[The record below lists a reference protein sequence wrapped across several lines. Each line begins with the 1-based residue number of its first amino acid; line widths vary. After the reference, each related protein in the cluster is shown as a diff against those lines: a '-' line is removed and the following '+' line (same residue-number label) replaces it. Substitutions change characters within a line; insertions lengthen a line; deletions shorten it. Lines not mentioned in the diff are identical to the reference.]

1 MVSKQIIYPKC
12 RTIMKQRQKMSRR
25 LFENI
30 EELTG
35 MTPMVHLSGFEKEK
49 SAKGKIIGKLEFL
62 NPAGSIKDRVA
73 IAMIKDAEEKK
84 LLTESS
90 VIIEP
95 TSGNTG
101 IGLAAFA
108 AAKGYRVI
116 LTMPDSMSIERRRL
130 LAAYG
135 AELILTEGR
144 LGMKGAIKK
153 AAELLHEIPGSFI
166 AGQFTNEANP
176 RAHYLTTGPEIWKD
190 TEGEIDILVAGIGT
204 GGTISGAGK
213 YLKERNPKIRIV
225 GVEPEASAVLSKGY
239 AGPHKIQGIGA
250 GFIPNTLNTLIYDEI
265 ITVRDEDAIE
275 TLKQLAK
282 SDGILAGISS
292 GAALYAAAKIAGR
305 NTSRRKNIVVILPDG
320 GSRYLGGLYGE

>member
-1 MVSKQIIYPKC
+1 
-12 RTIMKQRQKMSRR
+12 MSRR

-49 SAKGKIIGKLEFL
+49 NAKGKIIGKLEFL

-84 LLTESS
+84 LLTPSS

-130 LAAYG
+130 LKAYG
-135 AELILTEGR
+135 AELVLTEGK
-144 LGMKGAIKK
+144 LGMKGAIKR
-153 AAELLHEIPGSFI
+153 AAELLREIPGSFI

-190 TEGEIDILVAGIGT
+190 TEGEVDILIAGIGT

-213 YLKERNPKIRIV
+213 YLKERNPKIKII

-239 AGPHKIQGIGA
+239 AGPHGIQGIGA
-250 GFIPNTLNTLIYDEI
+250 GFVPNTLNTLIYDEI
-265 ITVRDEDAIE
+265 ITVKDTDAVE
-275 TLKQLAK
+275 TLKQVAK
-282 SDGILAGISS
+282 SDGVLAGISS
-292 GAALYAAAKIAGR
+292 GAALYAAAKVAQR
-305 NTSRRKNIVVILPDG
+305 NTARRKNIVAILPDG